1 MRTIQTLT
9 ASAAILLA
17 LAGPSLAA
25 QRTHRGVDAYASGA
39 ATTDRSGPYYF
50 GPQGAQNAPD
60 RTFVPPQYNNQYS
73 PGQNL
78 PYPGFAT
85 QAGFIFSS
93 ALILVGSVAL
103 YFAFKRNDWL

>member
-1 MRTIQTLT
+1 MRMIQTLT

-60 RTFVPPQYNNQYS
+60 RIFVRPQYNNQYS

-78 PYPGFAT
+78 PYPDRPYGDPD
-85 QAGFIFSS
+85 
-93 ALILVGSVAL
+93 
-103 YFAFKRNDWL
+103 RD